1 MALLKKKDITKGNMK
16 YMIALNS
23 DIIDGKPIKFI
34 VGGKSYSCKVKQ
46 TETIQKLS
54 NAIAIG
60 DAPTVQNILHTKGN
74 KATFYNIFETDKG
87 NFTFS
92 QIDKSPYSG
101 AGGKKPDPH
110 ELMTAALVLKGT
122 IKLSDLDKKPKERSE
137 YVNKLTK
144 KLDEL
149 SKKVIGGDTGKNGF
163 YMDPKKTQ
171 PDYIN
176 LAKAISASN
185 YILKEINNAGGKVQ
199 AVYQT
204 GKSWHSDL
212 DKFNAKGD
220 IKNYNSSDIVVRFK
234 IGNKGP
240 DHFWGISLKKT
251 GVKKSGDPEA
261 EPTLLNK
268 PLMGSS
274 GYLEKTMKISA
285 SDVSDVEKM
294 KKHFFYKAIGI
305 YLKSD
310 EDSHGKLSKAS
321 QNTIG
326 VLGLEKGIEKVSI
339 QDILKTSDEIFSGDE
354 KSDMLMG
361 KGKYNPS
368 EFSKSKFYFMTM
380 PDNKAIKSRNI
391 YFETLHKVFTK
402 NCDKN
407 PLFFIKFLDLIFKN
421 KLNKLIEK
429 SDKYAFHFSLMTAVG
444 TYSPNRGFV
453 IPEPIEKENKTSS
466 ETFIKIFSNKVK
478 KDYRILPRSNGKKH
492 CFETGA
498 NGGAK
503 LHYTM
508 KIGDVEIVDLE
519 VRYKGALTAE
529 PQFQVFLSTNPD
541 GINKA
546 YKNMLESKKQLGW
559 KRFDL

>member
-1 MALLKKKDITKGNMK
+1 MK

-54 NAIAIG
+54 NAISIG
-60 DAPTVQNILHTKGN
+60 DTSAVQNILHTKGS

-87 NFTFS
+87 HFTFS

-122 IKLSDLDKKPKERSE
+122 IKPSDLNKKPKERSE
-137 YVNKLTK
+137 YVKSLTEEIDK
-144 KLDEL
+144 L
-149 SKKVIGGDTGKNGF
+149 SKNVKGGDKGENGF
-163 YMDPKKTQ
+163 YIDPKKTQ

-185 YILKEINNAGGKVQ
+185 YILKEIENSGGKVE

-212 DKFNAKGD
+212 QKFNVKGD

-240 DHFWGISLKKT
+240 DHYWGISLKKR
-251 GVKKSGDPEA
+251 GVKKSGKPEA

-268 PLMGSS
+268 PLMGQS
-274 GYLEKTMKISA
+274 GYLEKTMKISQ
-285 SDVSDVEKM
+285 SDVSDVENM
-294 KKHFFYKAIGI
+294 KKHFFYKSIGI
-305 YLKSD
+305 HLQCH
-310 EDSHGKLSKAS
+310 EDSYGKLSKSS
-321 QNTIG
+321 QNTIDALS
-326 VLGLEKGIEKVSI
+326 VKNGIEKVSI

-354 KSDMLMG
+354 KSNMLMG
-361 KGKYNPS
+361 KGKYDPS
-368 EFSKSKFYFMTM
+368 EFKRNGFKFVTM
-380 PDNKAIKSRNI
+380 PDDKAIKSRNI
-391 YFETLHKVFTK
+391 YFETLHNVFIK

-407 PLFFIKFLDLIFKN
+407 PDFFNEFLDLIFKN
-421 KLNKLIEK
+421 KLMKLIEK
-429 SDKYAFHFSLMTAVG
+429 SDEHAFHFSLMTATA
-444 TYSPNRGFV
+444 TYSSDKGFV
-453 IPEPIEKENKTSS
+453 IQEPKEMENITSS
-466 ETFIKIFSNKVK
+466 EVFAQIFSNKNK
-478 KDYRILPRSNGKKH
+478 KDYKILPRTNGKKH

-529 PQFQVFLSTNPD
+529 PQFQVFLSTNSD

-546 YKNMLESKKQLGW
+546 YKDALMLKNKTGR
-559 KRFDL
+559 KRFL

>member
-1 MALLKKKDITKGNMK
+1 MKKDITKGNMK

-60 DAPTVQNILHTKGN
+60 DAPTVQNILHTKGT
-74 KATFYNIFETDKG
+74 KVTFYNIFETDKG
-87 NFTFS
+87 HFTFS

-185 YILKEINNAGGKVQ
+185 YILKEIENAGGKVQ

-212 DKFNAKGD
+212 GKFNAKGD

-294 KKHFFYKAIGI
+294 KKHFFYKAIGM
-305 YLKSD
+305 YSNHYR
-310 EDSHGKLSKAS
+310 DSIGTLSKAS
-321 QNTIG
+321 QNTIDALS
-326 VLGLEKGIEKVSI
+326 VKNGIEKVSI

-361 KGKYNPS
+361 KGKYQPS

-391 YFETLHKVFTK
+391 YFETLHKVFIK
-402 NCDKN
+402 NCDEN

-421 KLNKLIEK
+421 KLKKLIET
-429 SDKYAFHFSLMTAVG
+429 SEEYAFHFSLMTAVG

-453 IPEPIEKENKTSS
+453 IKEPIEKENKTSS

-478 KDYRILPRSNGKKH
+478 KDYKILPRTNGKIH

-529 PQFQVFLSTNPD
+529 PQFQVFLSTNPN

-546 YKNMLESKKQLGW
+546 YKDMLKSKKKLGW

>member
-1 MALLKKKDITKGNMK
+1 
-16 YMIALNS
+16 MIALNS
-23 DIIDGKPIKFI
+23 DIIDDKPIKFI
-34 VGGKSYSCKVKQ
+34 AGSKSYSCKVKQ

-60 DAPTVQNILHTKGN
+60 DVSAVQNILHTKGT
-74 KATFYNIFETDKG
+74 KVTFYNIFETDKG
-87 NFTFS
+87 HFTFS

-122 IKLSDLDKKPKERSE
+122 INPSDLNKKPKERSK
-137 YVNKLTK
+137 YVNGLTK
-144 KLDEL
+144 EIDKL
-149 SKKVIGGDTGKNGF
+149 SKGVIGGPTGENGF
-163 YMDPKKTQ
+163 YIDPKKTQ

-185 YILKEINNAGGKVQ
+185 YILKEIKNSGGKVE

-212 DKFNAKGD
+212 QKFNVKGD

-240 DHFWGISLKKT
+240 DHYWGISLKKR
-251 GVKKSGDPEA
+251 GVKKSGEPEA

-268 PLMGSS
+268 PLMGQS

-294 KKHFFYKAIGI
+294 KKHFFYKSIGTH
-305 YLKSD
+305 LQCH
-310 EDSHGKLSKAS
+310 EDSYGKLSKDS
-321 QNTIG
+321 QNTIDALS
-326 VLGLEKGIEKVSI
+326 VKNGIEKVSI
-339 QDILKTSDEIFSGDE
+339 ESILKTSDEIFFKDE

-361 KGKYNPS
+361 KGKYDPG
-368 EFSKSKFYFMTM
+368 EFKRNGFKFMTM
-380 PDNKAIKSRNI
+380 PDDKAIKSRNI
-391 YFETLHKVFTK
+391 YFETLHNVFIK

-407 PLFFIKFLDLIFKN
+407 PDFFTEFLDLIFKN
-421 KLNKLIEK
+421 KLMGLLEK
-429 SDKYAFHFSLMTAVG
+429 SHEYTFHFSLMTATA
-444 TYSPNRGFV
+444 TYSPDGGFV
-453 IPEPIEKENKTSS
+453 IKEPKEMENTTSS
-466 ETFIKIFSNKVK
+466 EVFAQIFSNKNK
-478 KDYRILPRSNGKKH
+478 KDYKILPRTNGKKH
-492 CFETGA
+492 CFQTGA

-529 PQFQVFLSTNPD
+529 PQFQVFLSTNSD

-546 YKNMLESKKQLGW
+546 YKDALKGKKSGG
-559 KRFDL
+559 KRFL